1 MSSQVLVP
9 LDRLASRVRSGKSTV
24 TSWATG
30 IPVLWLTATGARSGS
45 PRTVPLLGIPIEGDL
60 ALLGTSFGQRSTPAW
75 VHNLEANPEAVVAYR
90 RTVVR
95 VRAMRAEP
103 AQTKQVWELASE
115 IYPGYANYAGRAP
128 HRHIRVF
135 LLETADDGDRD

>member
-1 MSSQVLVP
+1 V
-9 LDRLASRVRSGKSTV
+9 
-24 TSWATG
+24 
-30 IPVLWLTATGARSGS
+30 GARDPGA
-45 PRTVPLLGIPIEGDL
+45 L
-60 ALLGTSFGQRSTPAW
+60 ADRQ
-75 VHNLEANPEAVVAYR
+75 AVVAYR

-103 AQTKQVWELASE
+103 AQTNQVWELASE

-135 LLETADDGDRD
+135 LLETAENGDRD